1 MPNFRLKEL
10 RIEKSISQNELAK
23 LIGLARQTY
32 NHYEVQ
38 ENIIP
43 LKHLNTL
50 SNYYN
55 VSCDYILGLT
65 NTKKYKNNQKE
76 IDSQKCGT
84 RLKELRKNNHI
95 TQIKIAN
102 FLHIDQPTWSIYE
115 HGKSLIGTPF
125 LYMVCQQ
132 YNISA
137 DYLLGKIDYI
147 PNFKEK
153 NNSSKKD

>member
-10 RIEKSISQNELAK
+10 RVERNISQTELAK

-43 LKHLNTL
+43 LKHLIFL

-55 VSCDYILGLT
+55 VSCDYLLGLT
-65 NTKKYKNNQKE
+65 NTKTYSNTNQE
-76 IDSQKCGT
+76 IDSKKCGS
-84 RLKELRKNNHI
+84 RLKELRKNYHI
-95 TQIKIAN
+95 TQIKMAN
-102 FLHIDQPTWSIYE
+102 FLNIDQPTWSIYE

-125 LYMVCQQ
+125 LYMICQK

-147 PNFKEK
+147 PT
-153 NNSSKKD
+153 KKD